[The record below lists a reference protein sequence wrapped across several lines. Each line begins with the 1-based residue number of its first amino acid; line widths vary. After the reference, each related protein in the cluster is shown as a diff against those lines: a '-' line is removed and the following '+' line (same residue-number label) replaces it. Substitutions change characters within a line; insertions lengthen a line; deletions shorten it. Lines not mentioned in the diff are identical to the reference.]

1 MWPILAILAVPLI
14 EIGLFVT
21 LGSAIGLWLT
31 LIWVV
36 LSAALGIIVL
46 KGVASLG
53 PLTLTPR
60 LNEFSDPKSPL
71 AHRLMV
77 VLGGCLL
84 LVPGFF
90 TDFVGIL
97 LLIPPVRQVFISLIS
112 RRFAGVSGHMS
123 STEVDLGHGEWRD
136 VTPGEAPGKVTGQ
149 SKWTQD

>member
-21 LGSAIGLWLT
+21 LGSALGLWLT
-31 LIWVV
+31 LLWVI
-36 LSAALGIIVL
+36 LSAALGFIVL
-46 KGVASLG
+46 KGVASRG

-60 LNEFSDPKSPL
+60 LNEFSDPLSPL

-84 LVPGFF
+84 LIPGFL
-90 TDFVGIL
+90 TDLFGLL
-97 LLIPPVRQVFISLIS
+97 LLIPPVRQVFINLVS
-112 RRFAGVSGHMS
+112 RRFAATSVQMS
-123 STEVDLGHGEWRD
+123 NTQVDLGQGEWRD
-136 VTPGEAPGKVTGQ
+136 VTPENPSGKASGP